1 MVCHQAYFFPYL
13 FMLKSNSVRKSIAIF
28 LFCCLST
35 MLYSQTQHL
44 LVGTYTNSGKSEGIY
59 TFEFDGQQGTAK
71 LSQATHSRNPSYLT
85 ISPNQQFAYAVNESG
100 DKSSVSAFRYEATTG
115 ALEFLNQVDSEGNDP
130 CFVIANEQ
138 HVLVANYSGGT
149 LALFKIRED
158 GSLDSAVQVIAHTGK
173 SIDPNGRQE
182 SAHVHQVK
190 FTPDGKY
197 VIATDLGEDKVYTYS
212 YHPKSKDS
220 VLRLK
225 SVYSTRAGSGP
236 RHFAFSPSGKF
247 VYLVHEFTGHIQTL
261 AYKKGK
267 LTFVEEVSTVSPD
280 FKGKVDAADIHI
292 SSDGKFLYETNRGD
306 TNTISVFAIAANGT
320 LEAVETVSTLGKGP
334 RNFAIDPSGKFLL
347 VANQSS
353 DSIVIFKRDALTG
366 KLTDSGNRIQCA
378 VPVCLVF
385 QN

>member
-71 LSQATHSRNPSYLT
+71 LNQATHSPNPSYLT

-225 SVYSTRAGSGP
+225 SVYKTRAGSGP

-267 LTFVEEVSTVSPD
+267 LTFVEEVTTVSPD

-353 DSIVIFKRDALTG
+353 DSIVIFNRDALTG

>member
-1 MVCHQAYFFPYL
+1 M
-13 FMLKSNSVRKSIAIF
+13 RKSIAIF

-59 TFEFDGQQGTAK
+59 TFEFDGQKGTAT
-71 LSQATHSRNPSYLT
+71 LSQATHSPNPSYLT
-85 ISPNQQFAYAVNESG
+85 LSPNQQFAYAVNESG
-100 DKSSVSAFRYEATTG
+100 DKSTVSAFRHEAKTG

-130 CFVIANEQ
+130 CFLIADQ
-138 HVLVANYSGGT
+138 HHVLVANYSGGT
-149 LALFKIRED
+149 LAVFKILED
-158 GSLDSAVQVIAHTGK
+158 GSLDSASQVIKHTGK

-220 VLRLK
+220 ILRWK
-225 SVYSTRAGSGP
+225 SVYTTQAGSGP
-236 RHFAFSPSGKF
+236 RHFAFSPNGKF
-247 VYLVHEFTGHIQTL
+247 VYLVHEFTGKIQTL
-261 AYKKGK
+261 SYKKGK
-267 LTFVEEVSTVSPD
+267 LTFVEEINTVAPD

-292 SSDGKFLYETNRGD
+292 SADGKFLYETNRGD
-306 TNTISVFAIAANGT
+306 ANTISVFAIAANGS
-320 LEAVETVSTLGKGP
+320 LQAVETISTLGKGP
-334 RNFAIDPSGKFLL
+334 RNFTIDPSGKFLL

-353 DSIVIFKRDALTG
+353 DSIVIFNRDALTG
-366 KLTDSGNRIQCA
+366 KLTDSRNRIDCA